1 MSTFLYSYDFL
12 DSYVGRVIMLK
23 SLKVANYKNIGDSFV
38 GFDNIEKFNILIGRN
53 NIGKSILLSVLHKLK
68 NIYFHNDRVEIFD
81 DSTLIEYSIRI
92 NDIPRELFESDRP
105 IGGFENYQAYGK
117 SLLNKTIVYEYHMM
131 DRLSHIKTFDDS
143 LNKPLDTQA
152 IDNDIKKLLEDL
164 GQYTLKSFTNNFN
177 LIKLNAD
184 RNLLPEKKST
194 NLKIDANG
202 SGATNFIRTYL
213 HNSKYD
219 FKVVEKEMLEALN
232 KIVLPDEHFDR
243 IMCQEINSGDET
255 KWEIHLVNENG
266 RIPLSSSGSGLRT
279 ILLVLIKLFLEASK
293 SQKNIFIFEELENN
307 LHPTIQ
313 RNLFNYLYN
322 WSIEKNDIFFI
333 TTHSNIPINMFGNM
347 PSISITHLKKDRSNN
362 ELKTESAFS
371 FSSNCDIL
379 NDIGVKASDILQSN
393 GIIWVEGPSDRV
405 YINKW
410 IELAS
415 DGILKENIH
424 YQILFYGG
432 RLLAHL
438 SGKNRYEDE
447 SELINLFL
455 ANRNSILVMDSDKK
469 NQNSKINQ
477 TKKRIQ
483 KEFKDSG
490 SFVWVTKGREIENYL
505 SQRVINI
512 EYGINKQIEQY
523 QNIGEF
529 LNNTQKSSKF
539 GDNYIHNKYKKSV
552 ALVSH
557 MKHEDLD
564 ILDLED
570 KINQI
575 VKRIKDWNHIT

>member
-1 MSTFLYSYDFL
+1 M
-12 DSYVGRVIMLK
+12 IK
-23 SLKVANYKNIGDSFV
+23 SLKVANYKNIGDSFI
-38 GFDNIEKFNILIGRN
+38 GFDNLEKFNILIGRN
-53 NIGKSILLSVLHKLK
+53 NIGKSTLLSILNQLSYINAAERYEKKVNMDIEFSITIDSVPQ
-68 NIYFHNDRVEIFD
+68 NIFPSSTSNSEVGNYFE
-81 DSTLIEYSIRI
+81 
-92 NDIPRELFESDRP
+92 
-105 IGGFENYQAYGK
+105 YGK
-117 SLLNKTIVYEYHMM
+117 TLVGKKLTYEFSRLDNDFHIKSIDSSIYEPYGETVLNSTEDQLLSDLGHVS
-131 DRLSHIKTFDDS
+131 LSHFISNYK
-143 LNKPLDTQA
+143 
-152 IDNDIKKLLEDL
+152 I
-164 GQYTLKSFTNNFN
+164 
-177 LIKLNAD
+177 IKLDAD
-184 RNLLPEKKST
+184 RNLIPEIESIS
-194 NLKIDANG
+194 LKIDTDG
-202 SGATNFIRTYL
+202 VGATNLIRAYL
-213 HNSKYD
+213 HNSEYD
-219 FKVVEKEMLEALN
+219 FKVVEKEILEALN

-243 IMCQEINSGDET
+243 IMCQEINSDDET

-293 SQKNIFIFEELENN
+293 SQRNIFIFEELENN
-307 LHPTIQ
+307 IHPTIQ

-322 WSIEKNDIFFI
+322 WANEKNDIFFI

-347 PSISITHLKKDRSNN
+347 PSISITHLKKDRSTN
-362 ELKTESAFS
+362 ELITDNAFS

-379 NDIGVKASDILQSN
+379 NDLGIKASDILQSN

-415 DGILKENIH
+415 DGLLKENTH

-438 SGKNRYEDE
+438 SGETRYEDE
-447 SELINLFL
+447 SELISLFL

-469 NQNSKINQ
+469 TQNSKINQ

-490 SFVWVTKGREIENYL
+490 SFAWVTKGREIENYL

-529 LNNTQKSSKF
+529 LNNAQKSSKF

-557 MKHEDLD
+557 MKHEDLNV
-564 ILDLED
+564 LDLED

-575 VKRIKDWNHIT
+575 VKRIKEWNHIT